1 MIRALLAKH
10 RSAAVTTG
18 VSVLVAAVVA
28 TTAIVST
35 GYHTQ
40 RVDLGDGTV
49 WVPSAEYGAVGR
61 ANTGILQLNTAVETA
76 SDDLSVLQ
84 RGSTVYSVDETKGTV
99 AQVNVAD
106 ATVGDAITLPAGTP
120 HVFFAGDT
128 AVIGNADTGELW
140 ATPASD
146 LAEFDASAKA
156 DLTLGA
162 DTVFDASDGHV
173 AVYSAKTGTASLV
186 DVGTTLTVDQRWKVK
201 MDRGDD
207 FQVATFDGHLAV
219 LDRTSGALS
228 VDGRTVELGDRVG
241 SSPALQRSS
250 DTTAQVTVAGTAG
263 LVRVSASG
271 AVDATALQVSGRAA
285 RPYVDGSCTY
295 AAWAGGQAIDTC
307 DGNALQRLASTGG
320 TSELQILHNGD
331 TVVANDPTSGRSWAI
346 DRSGQLIDNWAD
358 LIKRDDQQ
366 QREQVSDD
374 DPEVDKDQ
382 KPPVAVD
389 DELGARPGRTT
400 SLPVLLNDY
409 DPNGDPIIVSKV
421 GTISKSAGRVAIV
434 GDGQRLQVTLSSRA
448 TGTVTFPY
456 TITDGNGGSD
466 TATVRVTV
474 RPDSQNEAPRQVRD
488 TLPTSSRTG
497 TS

>member
-1 MIRALLAKH
+1 M
-10 RSAAVTTG
+10 
-18 VSVLVAAVVA
+18 
-28 TTAIVST
+28 
-35 GYHTQ
+35 
-40 RVDLGDGTV
+40 
-49 WVPSAEYGAVGR
+49 
-61 ANTGILQLNTAVETA
+61 
-76 SDDLSVLQ
+76 LQ

-307 DGNALQRLASTGG
+307 DGNAAAAGEHRRHERTADPAQRRHRRRQRPDERPFLGHRPERSAHRQLGRPDQAGRPAATGAGLRRRPRGRQGPEAAGRGRRRTGRSSGTHHEPPGPAQRL
-320 TSELQILHNGD
+320 
-331 TVVANDPTSGRSWAI
+331 R
-346 DRSGQLIDNWAD
+346 
-358 LIKRDDQQ
+358 
-366 QREQVSDD
+366 
-374 DPEVDKDQ
+374 PE
-382 KPPVAVD
+382 
-389 DELGARPGRTT
+389 R
-400 SLPVLLNDY
+400 
-409 DPNGDPIIVSKV
+409 
-421 GTISKSAGRVAIV
+421 
-434 GDGQRLQVTLSSRA
+434 
-448 TGTVTFPY
+448 
-456 TITDGNGGSD
+456 
-466 TATVRVTV
+466 
-474 RPDSQNEAPRQVRD
+474 
-488 TLPTSSRTG
+488 
-497 TS
+497 